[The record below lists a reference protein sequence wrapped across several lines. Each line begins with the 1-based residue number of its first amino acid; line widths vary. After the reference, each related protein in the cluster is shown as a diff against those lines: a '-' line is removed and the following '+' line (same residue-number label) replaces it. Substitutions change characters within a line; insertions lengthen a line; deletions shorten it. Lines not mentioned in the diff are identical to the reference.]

1 MTKQKPLPK
10 PLPESIKRLVNNAI
24 NYPNCR
30 ENQLSDNYSNLNL
43 ETAAHLIGWTQKQVL
58 EGLKRGGALAPY
70 FSLEDRDTCRGC
82 ERSYPSDA
90 MMYMSIE
97 LVNAHFDE
105 EDALKG
111 DGLEKLSVEA
121 LQALLAEEK
130 AKAEEAK
137 AKAEA
142 ELKAKL
148 IAEIRSLR
156 GA

>member
-1 MTKQKPLPK
+1 MTMQSPLPA
-10 PLPESIKRLVNNAI
+10 SIKRLVANAI
-24 NYPNCR
+24 NYPDCR
-30 ENQLSDNYSNLNL
+30 GSQLCDNHSNLDL
-43 ETAAHLIGWTQKQVL
+43 ENAAHLIGWTHKQVL
-58 EGLKRGGALAPY
+58 EGLKRDGALAPY
-70 FSLEDRDTCRGC
+70 FSLEDRETCRSC
-82 ERSYPSDA
+82 ERSYPSQA
-90 MMYMSIE
+90 MMYMSHDLI
-97 LVNAHFDE
+97 NAHFDE
-105 EDALKG
+105 VDALKG